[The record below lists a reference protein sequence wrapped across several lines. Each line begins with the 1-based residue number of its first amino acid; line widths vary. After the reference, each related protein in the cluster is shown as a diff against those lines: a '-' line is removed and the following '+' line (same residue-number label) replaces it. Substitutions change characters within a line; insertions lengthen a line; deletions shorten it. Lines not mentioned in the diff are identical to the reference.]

1 MKRTQKHIAM
11 EDKQLNAAESIALIS
26 RMIDNT
32 RNRMLRNSG
41 RPFLVWGYVTVFT
54 TLLVMGAVYYFQN
67 PKWNILW
74 MLLPVLGALLM
85 WLTRDK
91 HTEGK
96 VSTFVDRVINNVWLV
111 MGLTAWFVSM
121 LSLFSQIRLPIL
133 FIILL
138 TMGMGT
144 TITGLIIR
152 FRPATA
158 GGTAAI
164 VLAPVSL
171 IVSGYWMPTLFAV
184 GFVVMMIIPGHLF
197 PVKRFLR
204 PVNHIFPV
212 SQNAQ
217 ALGNLQHL
225 IQLVADE
232 NQCNSLGFQPGDDI
246 VQRVNLLGCQRRGGL
261 VHNNQLCIQQQCPA
275 DRHDLFLT
283 DRELANL
290 HVQIQVNA
298 DLFNHLF
305 GKLSVPLLIYET
317 VLVEQVVAHRYIL
330 GHGKIGKQGKILID
344 NLNSRSNRLHRRQ
357 RCVLLSLD
365 NNLTA
370 VRRVDAG
377 YDLDQR
383 GFATSVLSCQTFN
396 FAGTQPQLYIVQ
408 RLNSLE
414 CFADTV
420 YLQIVLAHSR
430 SSCSTR
436 PNFGGWLSA

>member
-32 RNRMLRNSG
+32 RNRMVRNSG

-54 TLLVMGAVYYFQN
+54 TLLVMGAVYYFQD

-74 MLLPVLGALLM
+74 MVLPVLGALLM

-171 IVSGYWMPTLFAV
+171 IVSGYWMPALFAA
-184 GFVVMMIIPGHLF
+184 GFVVMMIIPGHILNY
-197 PVKRFLR
+197 KS
-204 PVNHIFPV
+204 NHT
-212 SQNAQ
+212 N
-217 ALGNLQHL
+217 
-225 IQLVADE
+225 
-232 NQCNSLGFQPGDDI
+232 
-246 VQRVNLLGCQRRGGL
+246 
-261 VHNNQLCIQQQCPA
+261 
-275 DRHDLFLT
+275 
-283 DRELANL
+283 
-290 HVQIQVNA
+290 
-298 DLFNHLF
+298 
-305 GKLSVPLLIYET
+305 K
-317 VLVEQVVAHRYIL
+317 
-330 GHGKIGKQGKILID
+330 
-344 NLNSRSNRLHRRQ
+344 
-357 RCVLLSLD
+357 
-365 NNLTA
+365 
-370 VRRVDAG
+370 
-377 YDLDQR
+377 
-383 GFATSVLSCQTFN
+383 
-396 FAGTQPQLYIVQ
+396 
-408 RLNSLE
+408 
-414 CFADTV
+414 
-420 YLQIVLAHSR
+420 
-430 SSCSTR
+430 
-436 PNFGGWLSA
+436 

>member
-1 MKRTQKHIAM
+1 M

-164 VLAPVSL
+164 VLAP
-171 IVSGYWMPTLFAV
+171 F
-184 GFVVMMIIPGHLF
+184 
-197 PVKRFLR
+197 
-204 PVNHIFPV
+204 
-212 SQNAQ
+212 
-217 ALGNLQHL
+217 
-225 IQLVADE
+225 
-232 NQCNSLGFQPGDDI
+232 
-246 VQRVNLLGCQRRGGL
+246 
-261 VHNNQLCIQQQCPA
+261 
-275 DRHDLFLT
+275 
-283 DRELANL
+283 
-290 HVQIQVNA
+290 
-298 DLFNHLF
+298 
-305 GKLSVPLLIYET
+305 
-317 VLVEQVVAHRYIL
+317 AHRE
-330 GHGKIGKQGKILID
+330 
-344 NLNSRSNRLHRRQ
+344 RLLDADPLRR
-357 RCVLLSLD
+357 RI
-365 NNLTA
+365 
-370 VRRVDAG
+370 RRDDD
-377 YDLDQR
+377 YP
-383 GFATSVLSCQTFN
+383 
-396 FAGTQPQLYIVQ
+396 GTYPQLQVEPYERITQ
-408 RLNSLE
+408 WTSRKYPKRKRWTSSL
-414 CFADTV
+414 A
-420 YLQIVLAHSR
+420 
-430 SSCSTR
+430 SSTAIC
-436 PNFGGWLSA
+436 AA

>member
-1 MKRTQKHIAM
+1 M

-171 IVSGYWMPTLFAV
+171 IVSGLLDADPLRRRIRRDDDY
-184 GFVVMMIIPGHLF
+184 PG
-197 PVKRFLR
+197 
-204 PVNHIFPV
+204 
-212 SQNAQ
+212 
-217 ALGNLQHL
+217 
-225 IQLVADE
+225 
-232 NQCNSLGFQPGDDI
+232 
-246 VQRVNLLGCQRRGGL
+246 
-261 VHNNQLCIQQQCPA
+261 
-275 DRHDLFLT
+275 T
-283 DRELANL
+283 
-290 HVQIQVNA
+290 
-298 DLFNHLF
+298 
-305 GKLSVPLLIYET
+305 Y
-317 VLVEQVVAHRYIL
+317 
-330 GHGKIGKQGKILID
+330 
-344 NLNSRSNRLHRRQ
+344 
-357 RCVLLSLD
+357 
-365 NNLTA
+365 
-370 VRRVDAG
+370 
-377 YDLDQR
+377 
-383 GFATSVLSCQTFN
+383 
-396 FAGTQPQLYIVQ
+396 PQLQVEPYERITQ
-408 RLNSLE
+408 WTSRKYPKRKRWTSSL
-414 CFADTV
+414 A
-420 YLQIVLAHSR
+420 
-430 SSCSTR
+430 SSTAIC
-436 PNFGGWLSA
+436 AA

>member
-1 MKRTQKHIAM
+1 M

-54 TLLVMGAVYYFQN
+54 TLLVMGAVYYFQD

-121 LSLFSQIRLPIL
+121 LSLFSQIRLKVVLKNLKPLL

-138 TMGMGT
+138 TMGIGT

-171 IVSGYWMPTLFAV
+171 IVSGYWMPALFAA
-184 GFVVMMIIPGHLF
+184 GFVVMMIIPGHILNY
-197 PVKRFLR
+197 KS
-204 PVNHIFPV
+204 NHT
-212 SQNAQ
+212 N
-217 ALGNLQHL
+217 
-225 IQLVADE
+225 
-232 NQCNSLGFQPGDDI
+232 
-246 VQRVNLLGCQRRGGL
+246 
-261 VHNNQLCIQQQCPA
+261 
-275 DRHDLFLT
+275 
-283 DRELANL
+283 
-290 HVQIQVNA
+290 
-298 DLFNHLF
+298 
-305 GKLSVPLLIYET
+305 K
-317 VLVEQVVAHRYIL
+317 
-330 GHGKIGKQGKILID
+330 
-344 NLNSRSNRLHRRQ
+344 
-357 RCVLLSLD
+357 
-365 NNLTA
+365 
-370 VRRVDAG
+370 
-377 YDLDQR
+377 
-383 GFATSVLSCQTFN
+383 
-396 FAGTQPQLYIVQ
+396 
-408 RLNSLE
+408 
-414 CFADTV
+414 
-420 YLQIVLAHSR
+420 
-430 SSCSTR
+430 
-436 PNFGGWLSA
+436 